1 MFTKNI
7 FKYLIVLYVLS
18 SLISCQLFNNRGV
31 SDKKN
36 NEEKTVEEKTV
47 EEKTVEENEITN
59 DTENVISSFSQK
71 EGWLTGFPDVFEK
84 SITENKPIMAN
95 FTGSD
100 WCGWCIRLDKAVFQ
114 TEEFKKWAEENVILL
129 ELDFPRRTKLDP
141 NLQATNNE
149 LQNIFQVRGFP
160 TVWLFSVN
168 KADDGKFSI
177 NANLSN
183 PFQKMGYMA
192 SAKDFISKADYII
205 EKMNEI
211 Y

>member
-1 MFTKNI
+1 MFTKKNYISLFII
-7 FKYLIVLYVLS
+7 FFLS
-18 SLISCQLFNNRGV
+18 FN
-31 SDKKN
+31 SY
-36 NEEKTVEEKTV
+36 
-47 EEKTVEENEITN
+47 
-59 DTENVISSFSQK
+59 SQK

-84 SITENKPIMAN
+84 SIKENKPIMAN

-114 TEEFKKWAEENVILL
+114 TEEFKKWAKENVILL
-129 ELDFPRRTKLDP
+129 ELDFPRRKKLEP
-141 NLQATNNE
+141 NLEATNNE

-160 TVWLFSVN
+160 TVWIFSVT
-168 KADDGKFSI
+168 KTEDDKFSI

-183 PFQKMGYMA
+183 PFQKMGYMG